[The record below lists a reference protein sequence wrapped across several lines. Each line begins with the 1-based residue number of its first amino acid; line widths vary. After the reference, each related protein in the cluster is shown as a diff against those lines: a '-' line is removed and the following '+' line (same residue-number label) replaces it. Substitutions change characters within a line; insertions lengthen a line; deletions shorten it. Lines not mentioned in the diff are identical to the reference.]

1 MLIVDQVHAAAKL
14 LRVVLLPLLGKRD
27 TYQSEKFM
35 RGYRFLE
42 AELQDRD
49 RVKSGRY
56 VEICSVSLKKYL
68 ILN

>member
-1 MLIVDQVHAAAKL
+1 M
-14 LRVVLLPLLGKRD
+14 LLGNRD
-27 TYQSEKFM
+27 SYQIEKLM

-56 VEICSVSLKKYL
+56 VTICFSSLKL
-68 ILN
+68 ILMDFLFIN

>member
-1 MLIVDQVHAAAKL
+1 MLFT
-14 LRVVLLPLLGKRD
+14 LLGKED
-27 TYQSEKFM
+27 SYQSEKFM

-56 VEICSVSLKKYL
+56 VEILSGYL
-68 ILN
+68 N